1 MTALELSDRVRSLER
16 PNSNLLKY
24 YFLCSLVVGP
34 FFPLVLLPAYLRFR
48 TLRYRFDDEGVSM
61 RWGMVFHREISLTYT
76 RIQDIHLASN
86 AVERFFGLGRVL
98 VQTASGASKA
108 EMTIEGLPEFELVR
122 DYLYTRMRGA
132 SESTRTDPATRPAQG
147 SPSAGLDGADLEE
160 LTVTLRAVAEELAAV
175 RKQLQAHPL
184 QSPTARG
191 SDS

>member
-1 MTALELSDRVRSLER
+1 MTALEPSDRVQALHR
-16 PNSNLLKY
+16 PDPSLLKY
-24 YFLCSLVVGP
+24 YVLGSLVAGP
-34 FFPLVLLPAYLRFR
+34 FFPLFLLPLYLRYR

-61 RWGMVFHREISLTYT
+61 SWGALFHREISLTYT

-132 SESTRTDPATRPAQG
+132 RDQTAAHTATRRAPEA
-147 SPSAGLDGADLEE
+147 SALPLDDADLHE
-160 LTVTLRAVAEELAAV
+160 LTATMQAVAEELAAV
-175 RKQLQAHPL
+175 RRQLEARQP
-184 QSPTARG
+184 QSTTTPG